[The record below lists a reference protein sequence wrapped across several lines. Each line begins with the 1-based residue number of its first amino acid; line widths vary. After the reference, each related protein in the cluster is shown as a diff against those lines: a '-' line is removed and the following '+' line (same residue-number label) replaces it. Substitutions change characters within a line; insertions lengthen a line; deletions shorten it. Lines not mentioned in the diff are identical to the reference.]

1 MSSET
6 HEKFCI
12 CPVCKIGYTLTN
24 NDLFDHIN
32 NCDGRKDIITTRFYR
47 IEELK
52 RDSKIQKDPDI
63 CINPYLKRP
72 NTR

>member
-1 MSSET
+1 MSDET
-6 HEKFCI
+6 YEKFCI
-12 CPVCKIGYTLTN
+12 CPVCKIRYMFTN
-24 NDLFDHIN
+24 NELFDHIN

-47 IEELK
+47 IDELK

-63 CINPYLKRP
+63 YISPYLKRP